1 MILHD
6 KPSIFY
12 SPCSV
17 SHGSARRPCRPRRSS
32 LTHRSQQNQ
41 TRIHEGRSPL
51 PHTSP
56 TLPPQQ
62 QDGPALAFSQL
73 ARRRASP
80 SRHRSGHAAPTSM
93 SFAEADRTD
102 RPAVQGRG
110 MHCAS
115 LAGAQGRGRTT
126 LGGVHTADRA
136 ASPPRPFPRPAG
148 SEKLDVSSREYK
160 LRVYCQENRR
170 LGKTIGEARG

>member
-32 LTHRSQQNQ
+32 LTHREPAEPDPNPRGPFASAPHVPHAPPAAAGRPGSSIFTAGAQEGQSVTPQ
-41 TRIHEGRSPL
+41 KRSRRTHE
-51 PHTSP
+51 HVVC
-56 TLPPQQ
+56 
-62 QDGPALAFSQL
+62 
-73 ARRRASP
+73 
-80 SRHRSGHAAPTSM
+80 RSGSHRPT
-93 SFAEADRTD
+93 RG
-102 RPAVQGRG
+102 QGRG